1 MTAVNE
7 ITDLDKAFAGLTEP
21 KDLTRPFDKLL
32 AQFLSKVADGVVVR
46 YAITLLDGD
55 DPTRYPTAL
64 RHFGGA
70 HADLLIDEGDLT
82 VWPAVWGARALRYVW
97 TPQHAADATK
107 LMVAH
112 LDDPR
117 WRVAEMCAKVVR
129 KQELGE
135 GADALIPL
143 TGHRLSRVRMQAI
156 RALGKV
162 GETEH
167 LKVIHQAL
175 SDEEKDVRR
184 AAAKAMEQRASRLD
198 LDLNDLMEGRFR

>member
-1 MTAVNE
+1 MSANP
-7 ITDLDKAFAGLTEP
+7 ITDLNQAFADLTEP
-21 KDLTRPFDKLL
+21 RDLTRPFDKLL
-32 AQFLSKVADGVVVR
+32 AELLSKVTDGVVVR
-46 YAITLLDGD
+46 YGITLLDGD

-70 HADLLIDEGDLT
+70 HADLLMDKGDLT
-82 VWPAVWGARALRYVW
+82 MWPAVWGARALRYVW
-97 TPQHAADATK
+97 KEDQVAEATR
-107 LMVAH
+107 LVVAH

-167 LKVIHQAL
+167 LNVIYQAL
-175 SDEEKDVRR
+175 KDEEKDVRR
-184 AAAKAMEQRASRLD
+184 AAAKALEQRASKLD
-198 LDLNDLMEGRFR
+198 LDFDDLMAGRFR

>member
-1 MTAVNE
+1 MSE
-7 ITDLDKAFAGLTEP
+7 LIDLDKAFAGLTEP

-32 AQFLSKVADGVVVR
+32 AEFRSKVPDAAVVR
-46 YAITLLDGD
+46 YAITLLDGGD
-55 DPTRYPTAL
+55 STRYPTAL

-70 HADLLIDEGDLT
+70 HADLLVGDKDLAM
-82 VWPAVWGARALRYVW
+82 WPAVWGARALRYVW
-97 TPQHAADATK
+97 VPEQDADATK
-107 LMVAH
+107 LVVSH
-112 LDDPR
+112 LGDKR

-129 KQELGE
+129 KQELGA

-143 TGHRLSRVRMQAI
+143 TGHRLSRVRMQAV

-198 LDLNDLMEGRFR
+198 LDLNDLMEGNFR

>member
-1 MTAVNE
+1 MNE
-7 ITDLDKAFAGLTEP
+7 MTDLAQAFAGLTEP

-32 AQFLSKVADGVVVR
+32 AQFLSKVTDGVVVR

-55 DPTRYPTAL
+55 DPTLYPTAL
-64 RHFGGA
+64 RHLGGA
-70 HADLLIDEGDLT
+70 HADLLMDKNDLT
-82 VWPAVWGARALRYVW
+82 MWPAVWGARALRYVW
-97 TPQHAADATK
+97 TPQQGADATR
-107 LMVAH
+107 LVVAH

-135 GADALIPL
+135 GADGLIPL
-143 TGHRLSRVRMQAI
+143 TGHRLSRVRMQAV
-156 RALGKV
+156 RALGRV

-167 LKVIHQAL
+167 LKVIHHAL

-184 AAAKAMEQRASRLD
+184 AAAKAMEQRASQLD
-198 LDLNDLMEGRFR
+198 LDLDDLMEGRFR

>member
-1 MTAVNE
+1 MP
-7 ITDLDKAFAGLTEP
+7 DLDQAFAGLTEP

-32 AQFLSKVADGVVVR
+32 AQFLSKVNDAVVVR

-55 DPTRYPTAL
+55 DPTKYPTAL

-70 HADLLIDEGDLT
+70 HADLLLDENL
-82 VWPAVWGARALRYVW
+82 VEKSNLKLWPPVWGARALRYVW
-97 TPQHAADATK
+97 APEQDADATK
-107 LMVAH
+107 LVVAH

-129 KQELGE
+129 KQELGA

-143 TGHRLSRVRMQAI
+143 TSHRLSRVRMQAV

-162 GETEH
+162 GEAEH
-167 LKVIHQAL
+167 LKVIHHAL